1 MMLTHGPDFTQG
13 PLSRFGDT
21 AANSGMMALLESYE
35 STSTLPV
42 AVKTLAASAASAS
55 FRIVRF

>member
-1 MMLTHGPDFTQG
+1 MTQG

-21 AANSGMMALLESYE
+21 AANSGTLALLESYE

-55 FRIVRF
+55 FRIVRSLRLVL